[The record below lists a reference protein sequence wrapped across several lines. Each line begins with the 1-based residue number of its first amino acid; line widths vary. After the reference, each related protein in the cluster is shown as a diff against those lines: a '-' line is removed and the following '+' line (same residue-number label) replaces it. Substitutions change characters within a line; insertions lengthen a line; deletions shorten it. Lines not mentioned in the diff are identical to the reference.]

1 LKYIFEKRG
10 KKKKKYIVKKIKKKL
25 KHIPMTYIGNMVPH
39 NLIDEMF

>member
-1 LKYIFEKRG
+1 LKKEEK
-10 KKKKKYIVKKIKKKL
+10 KIMKYIVKKIKKKL